1 VTDAATPHLLVAG
14 LGYSGA
20 AIARAAAERGW
31 CVTGTARDPG
41 AAPPPPPGVALLR
54 FAEAAVALTDA
65 THLVVTAPPGEAG
78 DPMLAAHAAALRAA
92 PRLRWI
98 GYLSTT
104 GVYGDRGGGLVK
116 ETTPPAPGQPRSL
129 RRREAEEAWAALA
142 DPARGVAVDLF
153 RVGGIYGPG
162 RSAFDDLRAGTAR
175 RVVKPGHAFG
185 RIHRDDI
192 AGAVLAAVARPPAPG
207 QVRVLHLVDDA
218 PAESAAV
225 IEEAAA
231 LLGVPP
237 PPAVPFEQAV
247 AAMSPMAR
255 SFWAENR
262 RVGNAATK
270 AALGLAWRH
279 PTYREGLRA
288 ILAEER
294 GAEERGERPA

>member
-1 VTDAATPHLLVAG
+1 MTGSLLVAG

-20 AIARAAAERGW
+20 AIARLAAAEGW
-31 CVTGTARDPG
+31 RVAGTARNP
-41 AAPPPPPGVALLR
+41 AAAAPPPPGVARIGFDALGAAL
-54 FAEAAVALTDA
+54 AEGA
-65 THLVVTAPPGEAG
+65 THLLVTAAPGEAG
-78 DPMLAAHAAALRAA
+78 DPVLAAHAPALRAA

-104 GVYGDRGGGLVK
+104 GVYGDRGGAMVD
-116 ETTPPAPGQPRSL
+116 EASEPAPSQPRTL
-129 RRREAEEAWAALA
+129 RRREAERAWEALA
-142 DPARGVAVDLF
+142 DAARGVAVDLF
-153 RVGGIYGPG
+153 RTGGIYGPG

-175 RVVKPGHAFG
+175 RVIRPGHAFS

-192 AGAVLAAVARPPAPG
+192 ARAVLAAMRRPPAPG
-207 QVRVLHLVDDA
+207 QARILHLVDDD

-231 LLGVPP
+231 LLGLVPP
-237 PPAVPFEQAV
+237 PALPFAEAF

-255 SFWAENR
+255 SFWSENR

-270 AALGLAWRH
+270 AALGIAWSH
-279 PTYREGLRA
+279 PGYREGLRA

-294 GAEERGERPA
+294 GEDLG